1 MLEMLMARHG
11 ITFDHLR
18 RALWDMKGREIHVVG
33 DTIIDSQTHCGLI
46 GAQAKTPTISALF
59 DRRLDFVGG
68 AGVVAKHLAAA
79 GAKVTFSTVWGDDT
93 QADFAWE
100 DLTRAGVSVEPIID
114 ASRPTVNKN
123 AILVDGYRILK
134 IDTLDNSSIAD
145 KTLTELCAVV
155 KDTEAEAVIFSDF
168 RHGIFNRRTIP
179 DLVAAAAGRF
189 SAADSQVPFL
199 LGIIADF
206 RGFVLFTPHQL
217 ATRLSLGDPHSSYL
231 PTSSHLY
238 VPHSC
243 SL

>member
-59 DRRLDFVGG
+59 DRKLDFVGG

-145 KTLTELCAVV
+145 KTLTELCAAV
-155 KDTEAEAVIFSDF
+155 KDTEAEAVIFYDF
-168 RHGIFNRRTIP
+168 RHGSFNRRTIP
-179 DLVAAAAGRF
+179 GLVA
-189 SAADSQVPFL
+189 SAARAFPAARNQGASPLGHIVPLPGLYF
-199 LGIIADF
+199 I
-206 RGFVLFTPHQL
+206 TPHNRGGL
-217 ATRLSLGDPHSSYL
+217 
-231 PTSSHLY
+231 
-238 VPHSC
+238 
-243 SL
+243 